1 MEISEGEGPL
11 GFEGRART
19 SDEVIIWLDLMSFW
33 SVQPGSVRCVCIR
46 ASYLIHGIIYHS
58 LRASKLR
65 KSRMLH
71 ARHLEPLQFIG
82 NDFLVVFVG
91 CDVQKRRR
99 GGGKL
104 FGFSTC
110 PRQYPRP
117 RLALPPLKSSSTSSY
132 VSNPKSSLPMP
143 FP

>member
-1 MEISEGEGPL
+1 
-11 GFEGRART
+11 
-19 SDEVIIWLDLMSFW
+19 
-33 SVQPGSVRCVCIR
+33 
-46 ASYLIHGIIYHS
+46 
-58 LRASKLR
+58 
-65 KSRMLH
+65 MLH

-104 FGFSTC
+104 SGFSTC

-117 RLALPPLKSSSTSSY
+117 RLALPPLKPSSTSSY

-143 FP
+143 FPQEVSLYLCPISLETKTLTVLNNHLRRQNQKLNKKTRTT